1 MKKKR
6 IAPSERMEQEL
17 MDGLVSEADPLGEAA
32 RRGAQLILQRALE
45 AEVSDFLRR
54 ERYER
59 SSEGALRGYRN
70 GYESKRV
77 HTAEGTIKLEV
88 PQIRESLERFESVW
102 LRAIGKRS
110 ERLLELVPLLYVKGM
125 SQRDIESA
133 LVEALGVQGT
143 GRSVINEVCRGLRA
157 DFARW
162 QDRSLESAQPMYLFL
177 DGIYLKLRPEDKRA
191 VAVLCA
197 YAMRWD
203 GRKVLLHLAV
213 GDRESRAC
221 WEAFIEDMKGRGL
234 NEPLLCVIDGNVG
247 LRQAVRRKFAGS
259 LVQRCQVHKMRN
271 IINKLPQVA
280 RPTLK
285 KLIYKAFTA
294 KSYEEG
300 FEQAKKIIEDY
311 QESFPAAMKCLG
323 QNLEE
328 VLTALKFPLVHRARI
343 RTTNLLERLFGEG
356 RRRTKIIPRFT
367 SEASGL
373 SLVFAVLVDASE
385 GWRGVR
391 MKPYLKQRLRQMA
404 KDPESTWEDP
414 DLARLAA

>member
-1 MKKKR
+1 M
-6 IAPSERMEQEL
+6 
-17 MDGLVSEADPLGEAA
+17 
-32 RRGAQLILQRALE
+32 
-45 AEVSDFLRR
+45 
-54 ERYER
+54 
-59 SSEGALRGYRN
+59 RGYRN
-70 GYESKRV
+70 GYESTWV
-77 HTAEGTIKLEV
+77 HTAKGTTRLKVRLIH
-88 PQIRESLERFESVW
+88 ESLEPFESVW

-162 QDRSLESAQPMYLFL
+162 QDRSLEKEQPMYLFL
-177 DGIYLKLRPEDKRA
+177 DGTYLKLRPEDKRA
-191 VAVLCA
+191 IAVLCA
-197 YAMRWD
+197 YAMSWD

-213 GDRESRAC
+213 GDEESRAC
-221 WEAFIEDMKGRGL
+221 WEAFIEDMKARGL

-280 RPTLK
+280 RATLK

-294 KSYEEG
+294 KSDEES
-300 FEQAKKIIEDY
+300 FEQAQKIIEDY

-323 QNLEE
+323 QDLCE

-385 GWRGVR
+385 GWRGVCG
-391 MKPYLKQRLRQMA
+391 
-404 KDPESTWEDP
+404 
-414 DLARLAA
+414 

>member
-17 MDGLVSEADPLGEAA
+17 MEGLVSEADPLGEAA

-88 PQIRESLERFESVW
+88 AQIRESLERFESVW

-143 GRSVINEVCRGLRA
+143 GRSVINEICRGLRA

-162 QDRSLESAQPMYLFL
+162 QDRSLEKEQPMYLFL
-177 DGIYLKLRPEDKRA
+177 DGTYLKLRPEDKRA
-191 VAVLCA
+191 IAVLCA

-213 GDRESRAC
+213 GDKESRAC
-221 WEAFIEDMKGRGL
+221 WEAFIDDMKGRGL

-271 IINKLPQVA
+271 IINKLPHLA

-294 KSYEEG
+294 RSYQEG
-300 FEQAKKIIEDY
+300 WEQAQKIIEDY

-328 VLTALKFPLVHRARI
+328 VLTALKFPLAQVAHYKV
-343 RTTNLLERLFGEG
+343 
-356 RRRTKIIPRFT
+356 KIC
-367 SEASGL
+367 E
-373 SLVFAVLVDASE
+373 
-385 GWRGVR
+385 
-391 MKPYLKQRLRQMA
+391 
-404 KDPESTWEDP
+404 
-414 DLARLAA
+414 